1 MPHSC
6 CLTQTAIGL
15 KSQWSCPVHVGFLS
29 LYLSP
34 AFPVLTCPKRLL
46 SVGQRGSLQQGPPQQ
61 PCPPHSEVTSRARLG
76 MAMGTGHLW
85 DQARVALWDQ
95 QTRFIGLGTAVAEM
109 QPQSLRMALLTAA
122 SGRAA
127 ALPALRTQCARCTN
141 IRAKPLMLEHMAEP
155 VHATRVPHIFF
166 WKVSRSQILLG

>member
-1 MPHSC
+1 MPYTDSHRSEEPVELPSSC
-6 CLTQTAIGL
+6 GFPFTVSQPSFACPHLPQT
-15 KSQWSCPVHVGFLS
+15 PVV
-29 LYLSP
+29 SP
-34 AFPVLTCPKRLL
+34 
-46 SVGQRGSLQQGPPQQ
+46 VGQRGNLQQGPPQQ

-76 MAMGTGHLW
+76 LAMGTGHLW